1 MRHPFRRG
9 GNAALVLTLT
19 VSLAACSDTGGL
31 GASLFGEKTPQGLD
45 APGVDLRAEGADNLE
60 TGHRLVAA
68 GQYELA
74 IRSFNRAA
82 IDRGAVDAEILS
94 GLGTANLGLGRLGQ
108 AEALLRRALE
118 KDDQS
123 PEIWN
128 NLGVVLMERGKNAD
142 ATQIFRKAFALDNG
156 ESVSIRDN
164 LRLALEKSEISDTTV
179 ANNDGYKLVRRGNA
193 DYVISEPL

>member
-1 MRHPFRRG
+1 
-9 GNAALVLTLT
+9 
-19 VSLAACSDTGGL
+19 LAACSSGGL
-31 GASLFGEKTPQGLD
+31 GTSVFGPKAPEGID
-45 APGVDLRAEGADNLE
+45 APGVDLRADGADNLE

-82 IDRGAVDAEILS
+82 IDRGTIDAEILS

-108 AEALLRRALE
+108 AEQLLRRATE
-118 KDDQS
+118 RDATQ

-179 ANNDGYKLVRRGNA
+179 TQSNDYKLVRRGSA
-193 DYVISEPL
+193 DYLIRTGL